1 MYVKPTKSGDIK
13 RQIDFRK
20 SPQYVAGVHAIVRSE
35 FQKVKNK
42 LIRTFSQHLVT
53 KEIESGIG
61 ASNISGTLA
70 GRGNLFSFIGFEP
83 SDKPTRVIHDKLN
96 EISIASTVISKNGMS
111 RTTVLFPNAEEIFSA
126 TPMPWAQG
134 RSWAKGI
141 EEGISNLGQYL
152 YKETNTSRSGKGIQ
166 SKNQVSGAS
175 FSKTHYISKMIN
187 EFQSELLN
195 LNKIII

>member
-1 MYVKPTKSGDIK
+1 MYVRPTKSSEIN

-20 SPQYVAGVHAIVRSE
+20 SPQYVASVHAIVKSE
-35 FQKVKNK
+35 FQKIKNK

-53 KEIESGIG
+53 KELEAGIN

-83 SDKPTRVIHDKLN
+83 SEKPTRAIHEKLN
-96 EISIASTVISKNGMS
+96 EISIASTIISKNGAS
-111 RTTVLFPNAEEIFSA
+111 RTTVLFPSAEEIFSA

-152 YKETNTSRSGKGIQ
+152 YKETKTSRSGKGIQ
-166 SKNQVSGAS
+166 SKNQVSAAS
-175 FSKTHYISKMIN
+175 FSKTDYISKMIN
-187 EFQSELLN
+187 EFQSEIST